1 MEVMFRWSDSKA
13 HKEIERGDRGIKVG
27 LLGASFDTGNLGV
40 STLAESSIKAVLH
53 RWPDAEIIFLGSG
66 YVAGE
71 QRLFLMG
78 REVCIKTLPIRFCKN
93 IFMPHHFLKYVFYG
107 LFSKV
112 LRKSQLWHKF
122 LSRNQYFKTFYE
134 IDIVADITGGDSFSD
149 IYGMRRFFFGL
160 LNKWV
165 AVFWGKRLIML
176 PQTYGPFRKPIA
188 KKMAGYILKRCD
200 LVYSRDRAGVE
211 YVKGLLKDNVNGDK
225 VKFAPDVGFILD
237 AHRPGDLKGDLLL
250 KMNDTNTIAVG
261 FNVSGLL
268 FNGGYSRNNMFG
280 LKTDYRNLV
289 HRIVELFL
297 AKEGVIVVLVPHV
310 YPPAG
315 YEVESDPAACR
326 SVYEAV
332 GENYR
337 DRLFLV
343 DSKLNHNQIKY
354 IIGLCDFFV
363 GSRMHSC
370 IAAISQC
377 VASAGLAYSDKFR
390 GVFESVGM
398 EDYVVDMR
406 YAGDEEIPAFLEKAF
421 EFRKVTAARLKEV
434 VPQVQRR
441 VESIFDIF

>member
-1 MEVMFRWSDSKA
+1 MFHWSDSKVPE
-13 HKEIERGDRGIKVG
+13 KIGQDKRGIKVG

-40 STLAESSIKAVLH
+40 STLAESSVKAVLH

-66 YVAGE
+66 YVPGE
-71 QRLFLMG
+71 QRLSLMG
-78 REVCIKTLPIRFCKN
+78 REVCIRTLPIRFCKN
-93 IFMPHHFLKYVFYG
+93 IFMPYHFLKYVFYG
-107 LFSKV
+107 FLSKV
-112 LRKSQLWHKF
+112 LRKLRLSDKL

-149 IYGMRRFFFGL
+149 IYGTRRFFLGF

-165 AVFWGKRLIML
+165 AVFLGKRLIML
-176 PQTYGPFRKPIA
+176 PQTYGPFKKSMTEKIA
-188 KKMAGYILKRCD
+188 KYILKRCD
-200 LVYSRDRAGVE
+200 LVYSRDKAGVE
-211 YVKGLLKDNVNGDK
+211 YVRKLLKNRVNGDK
-225 VKFAPDVGFILD
+225 IRFAPDVGFILD
-237 AHRPGDLKGDLLL
+237 AHRPDDFDGALLS
-250 KMNDTNTIAVG
+250 KMSGKKTITVG
-261 FNVSGLL
+261 LNISGLL

-297 AKEGVIVVLVPHV
+297 AKEGVVVVLVPHV
-310 YPPAG
+310 FPPAG

-326 SVYEAV
+326 SVYEAF

-390 GVFESVGM
+390 GVFEIAGVG
-398 EDYVVDMR
+398 DYVADMR
-406 YAGDEEIPAFLEKAF
+406 YAREDEILAFLEKAF
-421 EFRKVTAARLKEV
+421 EFRKVTAAKLKKI
-434 VPQVQRR
+434 VPLVQRR
-441 VESIFDIF
+441 VESIFDVF